1 MSKTIFFSHL
11 YVIIQSSFVVPT
23 YLYLGNLLIEKKNWI
38 YVYTTCGCFY
48 TCFSLSGQM
57 GLGKKIK
64 TKTEN
69 NIKRSLQIRYGSFY
83 LRNMRPLHLWMLCA
97 KYGIEIVKNLQLTPT
112 TTHADIQILIKKCPL
127 ELEKIKTN
135 KHTYS

>member
-97 KYGIEIVKNLQLTPT
+97 KYGKEIVKNLQLTPT
-112 TTHADIQILIKKCPL
+112 TTLADIHILIKKCPL

>member
-1 MSKTIFFSHL
+1 
-11 YVIIQSSFVVPT
+11 
-23 YLYLGNLLIEKKNWI
+23 
-38 YVYTTCGCFY
+38 
-48 TCFSLSGQM
+48 M

-97 KYGIEIVKNLQLTPT
+97 KYGKEIVKNFTINANNDACR
-112 TTHADIQILIKKCPL
+112 H
-127 ELEKIKTN
+127 TN
-135 KHTYS
+135 FD

>member
-1 MSKTIFFSHL
+1 
-11 YVIIQSSFVVPT
+11 
-23 YLYLGNLLIEKKNWI
+23 
-38 YVYTTCGCFY
+38 
-48 TCFSLSGQM
+48 M

-97 KYGIEIVKNLQLTPT
+97 KYGKEIVKILQLTPT
-112 TTHADIQILIKKCPL
+112 MTLADIQILIKKCPL

>member
-1 MSKTIFFSHL
+1 
-11 YVIIQSSFVVPT
+11 
-23 YLYLGNLLIEKKNWI
+23 
-38 YVYTTCGCFY
+38 
-48 TCFSLSGQM
+48 M

-97 KYGIEIVKNLQLTPT
+97 KYGKEIVKNLQLTPT
-112 TTHADIQILIKKCPL
+112 TTLADIEILIKKCPL

>member
-1 MSKTIFFSHL
+1 
-11 YVIIQSSFVVPT
+11 
-23 YLYLGNLLIEKKNWI
+23 
-38 YVYTTCGCFY
+38 
-48 TCFSLSGQM
+48 M

-97 KYGIEIVKNLQLTPT
+97 KYGKEIVKILQLTPT
-112 TTHADIQILIKKCPL
+112 MTLADIQILIKKCPL
-127 ELEKIKTN
+127 ELEKIMTI